1 MSVRTVGFDNLVK
14 SIKTDVGI
22 TLAAGVYTQGMVVT
36 STDGVTFGVT
46 DILLSTVAGF
56 NTQTIYV
63 LAADITTATDGTSA
77 IGYTGEFNENN
88 VTLPGV
94 QTIAQVGGI
103 LQAKDIILKDWS
115 K

>member
-1 MSVRTVGFDNLVK
+1 MGKVTISPDNLVRE
-14 SIKTDVGI
+14 IKEDRGI
-22 TLAAGVYTQGMVVT
+22 TLAAGVYTQGQIVT
-36 STDGVTFGVT
+36 SVDGVTWDGS
-46 DILLSTVAGF
+46 DIILSTIAGF

-63 LAADITTATDGTSA
+63 LSADITTATDGTAA

-88 VTLPGV
+88 VTLPGI

-103 LQAKDIILKDWS
+103 LQAKDIILRDWS